1 MSNLKNVVEELQ
13 NQQEGLND
21 VNSSIQQLIKIQTDQ
36 LKSERRQA
44 GDDLE
49 KQIESNR
56 KKKAGTQSRAPAP
69 RSFAQGL
76 GQGTGISAVLGGVQ
90 GLFPSFA
97 GALGG
102 ASLAGLL
109 GKFTGRLVLGSIG
122 FFLGKQYLDKHVDK
136 LTNMLNLDTIN
147 IFGED
152 YDTSKI
158 VSGLT
163 GAFALVL
170 GPAAI
175 GAAVKRFF
183 GGASFR
189 NQILGGP
196 SGGAGPRRG
205 FGFIGRLGLGAA
217 VLTIGSLLGDKIGEL
232 TSNQDLDDAVT
243 AAASTAGL
251 LMMFNP
257 KVGIL
262 AGLAVFA
269 YKGFQALDKWLDGK
283 KAEAMKELQRELDS
297 TVIPG
302 TTKYYSDMS
311 AEDFRNLEEKSLGFN
326 VASRLQTR
334 AADAYTGGYMEA
346 SGNESASYRT
356 RAAELGNAAKIAMVN
371 MSLKDGNNKKR
382 VIDAKLEAAVEGNAL
397 VASELANFYYNK
409 FGSDYLSAIDNDLQ
423 RADGIFA
430 PGLYGITEDKR
441 KAFLNNINNLQMERM
456 RGSGDGNY
464 DSLILQ
470 NTSGAKK
477 PGYLSKITGAISNF
491 MGRGLADISNPGMTN
506 QPSVFIDNSNSNNST
521 VNNNGK
527 TSATSS
533 GSSGS
538 ATDFDVIFDPLVI
551 YGGGSKGVSPEY

>member
-122 FFLGKQYLDKHVDK
+122 FFLGKEYLDKHVDK

-257 KVGIL
+257 KVGVL

-269 YKGFQALDKWLDGK
+269 YKGFQALENYLDRKGT
-283 KAEAMKELQRELDS
+283 EALKELNKRLD
-297 TVIPG
+297 TKVIPG
-302 TTKYYSDMS
+302 TGGKTYNQLTP
-311 AEDFRNLEEKSLGFN
+311 EDFRNLEYNRLGYN
-326 VASRLQTR
+326 VAKK
-334 AADAYTGGYMEA
+334 EA
-346 SGNESASYRT
+346 NDASYVAISNQMT
-356 RAAELGNAAKIAMVN
+356 NNQDPEAVLEAEAAYDSAKMGFVN
-371 MSLKDGNNKKR
+371 MSLSDGNNKKK
-382 VIDAKLEAAVEGNAL
+382 VIDAKLEAAVQGNTL
-397 VASELANFYYNK
+397 VASELANFYYKK
-409 FGSDYLSAIDNDLQ
+409 FGSEYLAQIDNDIK
-423 RADGIFA
+423 RADGVIA
-430 PGLYGITEDKR
+430 PTLLSLSPEKR
-441 KAFLNNINNLQMERM
+441 KDFLNNINNLQMERM

-470 NTSGAKK
+470 NISGAKK
-477 PGYLSKITGAISNF
+477 PGYFSRITGAISNF
-491 MGRGLADISNPGMTN
+491 MGKGLADISNPGMTN

>member
-21 VNSSIQQLIKIQTDQ
+21 VNSSIQELIKIQTDQ
-36 LKSERRQA
+36 IKTEKRKA
-44 GDDLE
+44 GDELE
-49 KQIESNR
+49 QQIESNR

-97 GALGG
+97 GAFGG
-102 ASLAGLL
+102 ATLAGLL
-109 GKFTGRLVLGSIG
+109 GRFTGRLVLGAAG
-122 FFLGKQYLDKHVDK
+122 FLLGQNLLDKHVTK
-136 LTNMLNLDTIN
+136 LTEKLGLDTIN

-158 VSGLT
+158 ITGIT
-163 GAFALVL
+163 GALAAIF

-175 GAAVKRFF
+175 TKMVKRFF
-183 GGASFR
+183 TSPKFVNDMSGGGKSGGGGAR
-189 NQILGGP
+189 LG
-196 SGGAGPRRG
+196 
-205 FGFIGRLGLGAA
+205 FVGRLGLGAA

-257 KVGIL
+257 KVGVL

-269 YKGFQALDKWLDGK
+269 YKGFQALENYLDRKGT
-283 KAEAMKELQRELDS
+283 EALKELNKRLDT

-302 TTKYYSDMS
+302 TDGKTYNQLTP
-311 AEDFRNLEEKSLGFN
+311 EDFRNLEYNRLGYN
-326 VASRLQTR
+326 VAKKL
-334 AADAYTGGYMEA
+334 A
-346 SGNESASYRT
+346 SDASYGAISAQMT
-356 RAAELGNAAKIAMVN
+356 NNQDPEAVLEAKKDYDSAKMGFVN
-371 MSLKDGNNKKR
+371 MSLSDGNNKKE
-382 VIDAKLEAAVEGNAL
+382 VIDAKLEAAVQGNTL
-397 VASELANFYYNK
+397 VASELANFYYKK
-409 FGSDYLSAIDNDLQ
+409 FGSEYLAQIDNDIK
-423 RADGIFA
+423 RADGMFA
-430 PGLYGITEDKR
+430 PTLLSLSPEER

-470 NTSGAKK
+470 NISGAKK
-477 PGYLSKITGAISNF
+477 PGYFSRITGAISNF
-491 MGRGLADISNPGMTN
+491 MGKGLADISNPGMTN
-506 QPSVFIDNSNSNNST
+506 QPSVFIDNSNSNNTTNYKSGGTST
-521 VNNNGK
+521 
-527 TSATSS
+527 TSS
-533 GSSGS
+533 GSGNSS
-538 ATDFDVIFDPLVI
+538 VDVDILLDPLIV
-551 YGGGSKGVSPEY
+551 YGGNFKSTTY